1 MGWVPTVF
9 GIRLEATRS
18 KIVSKPYGF
27 QHSAF
32 EYLLTCPAP
41 HFAYSVSLLFLLNCS
56 LHKKHVDE
64 NNGCYGSLT
73 YETAIGSGCI
83 IAQMNPTNSLAIA
96 VIATGL
102 ILPFM
107 VKAQ

>member
-1 MGWVPTVF
+1 MGWLPTVF

-32 EYLLTCPAP
+32 EYLLTCPVP
-41 HFAYSVSLLFLLNCS
+41 HCAYSVSLPFLNRS
-56 LHKKHVDE
+56 FYQTAFDKKTGWH
-64 NNGCYGSLT
+64 GSLT
-73 YETAIGSGCI
+73 YETGIGSGCI

-96 VIATGL
+96 VIATG
-102 ILPFM
+102 
-107 VKAQ
+107 